1 MSEKSQASSFRVP
14 ILKASEY
21 PVWKERMIIFLD
33 SVDPEYLDRIYDGP
47 HMPTKLSVGIA
58 DEPQKMIPKEKK
70 DYTPEDIS
78 SISKDAKVKH
88 LLHSALDNAMSNRV
102 IGCKTAKQ
110 IWDALETRCQGTQAI
125 KKNRKTIL
133 TQEYEHFDS
142 KSGES
147 LTDLYD
153 RFVKLLND
161 LSLVNKEYDLE
172 DSNLKF
178 LLALPEK
185 WDLKVTTIRDN
196 LDLGECLLMMF
207 MED

>member
-1 MSEKSQASSFRVP
+1 M
-14 ILKASEY
+14 
-21 PVWKERMIIFLD
+21 
-33 SVDPEYLDRIYDGP
+33 
-47 HMPTKLSVGIA
+47 
-58 DEPQKMIPKEKK
+58 
-70 DYTPEDIS
+70 
-78 SISKDAKVKH
+78 
-88 LLHSALDNAMSNRV
+88 HSALDNAMSNRV

-196 LDLGECLLMMF
+196 LDLGEMSLDDVYGRLKTHELEMEQRSKRHGGKSKSVALKVQEEAAKSKGKAHVTKSDIESSNSDDSNSDVPSDSEESDDEMMQLAALMVKSF
-207 MED
+207 KLSLIHL